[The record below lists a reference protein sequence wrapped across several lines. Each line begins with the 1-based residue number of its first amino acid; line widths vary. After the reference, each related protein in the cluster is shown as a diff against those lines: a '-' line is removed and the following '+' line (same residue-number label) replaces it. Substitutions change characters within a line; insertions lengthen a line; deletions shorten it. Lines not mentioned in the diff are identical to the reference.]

1 MNTHLT
7 SLDQELAD
15 LVKSKGLVLRKDIV
29 RLYGD
34 KGVPKGTVSARL
46 SVLSYELNVIK
57 QCKISGQ
64 GTFVYWPGTPLPK
77 NAIDYGHGRT
87 IHNRD
92 RRGAT
97 PTSPQTTKDDVWLSD
112 KPGEFPICCVV
123 NGRSWF
129 FTINSIKQLY
139 SQFKLMEGAFK

>member
-64 GTFVYWPGTPLPK
+64 GTFVYWPGTK
-77 NAIDYGHGRT
+77 NILYELGYDFCQGCACVFN
-87 IHNRD
+87 IHEM
-92 RRGAT
+92 
-97 PTSPQTTKDDVWLSD
+97 DD
-112 KPGEFPICCVV
+112 GICPICMDELQEES
-123 NGRSWF
+123 GDD
-129 FTINSIKQLY
+129 
-139 SQFKLMEGAFK
+139 A